1 MDGKSRV
8 FCVMV
13 LTSSFVK
20 TSLSLRDENTTFL
33 ESANHLSFLD
43 DDLSFLSELPLEKLL
58 KVKKSLSDLKFKL
71 GSNDNGKDDDA
82 LESRM
87 NDDESFGID
96 LYDMKRSALTSAN
109 NEVKINR

>member
-20 TSLSLRDENTTFL
+20 TSLSLRDENTTFP
-33 ESANHLSFLD
+33 ESANHLNFLD

-58 KVKKSLSDLKFKL
+58 KVKKSLSDLKYKL

>member
-13 LTSSFVK
+13 LASSFVK
-20 TSLSLRDENTTFL
+20 TSSLRVENTTFPA
-33 ESANHLSFLD
+33 SGNHLNFLD

-58 KVKKSLSDLKFKL
+58 KVKKSLSDLKYKL
-71 GSNDNGKDDDA
+71 GSNDNGITDDA

-96 LYDMKRSALTSAN
+96 LHDMKRSALTSAN